1 MVALLVKKLDCNAK
15 ITEIENK
22 IPSITGLATNS
33 ALTAAEDEI
42 LNVSNLVKK
51 QIMAQKLLKLKKK
64 LTDDD
69 HDKYITT
76 SEFNNLAA
84 RFFTARLAQANLIR
98 KTNFHDKLKS
108 LNQKISS
115 NNTKHLLVENEL
127 KKQKNLIQFILEE
140 KVILKKMVNK
150 IVWYFSRCADTL
162 KEFWNF
168 VLVIISIIGNLKDCL
183 MKILKLLLHVI
194 MASIHN

>member
-42 LNVSNLVKK
+42 LNVSNLVRK

-162 KEFWNF
+162 KEF
-168 VLVIISIIGNLKDCL
+168 
-183 MKILKLLLHVI
+183 
-194 MASIHN
+194 

>member
-15 ITEIENK
+15 ITEIESK

-98 KTNFHDKLKS
+98 KTNFHDKQYKTFTRWKWIEKAKKFDS
-108 LNQKISS
+108 IYFRGKI
-115 NNTKHLLVENEL
+115 
-127 KKQKNLIQFILEE
+127 
-140 KVILKKMVNK
+140 ILKKMVNK

-162 KEFWNF
+162 KEF
-168 VLVIISIIGNLKDCL
+168 
-183 MKILKLLLHVI
+183 
-194 MASIHN
+194 